1 MTEQEAKAIILHDP
15 HGNIKNRLEA
25 IRVAVKVLGNDCTM
39 SDIWRWA
46 ENGQKSDRPEDT
58 SDTEE

>member
-25 IRVAVKVLGNDCTM
+25 IRGAVKALGDDCTM

-46 ENGQKSDRPEDT
+46 ENGQTSHRPDD
-58 SDTEE
+58 SCDTEE

>member
-15 HGNIKNRLEA
+15 HGNVKSRLEA
-25 IRVAVKVLGNDCTM
+25 IRVAVKVLGDDCTM

-46 ENGQKSDRPEDT
+46 ENGQTSDRSEDS